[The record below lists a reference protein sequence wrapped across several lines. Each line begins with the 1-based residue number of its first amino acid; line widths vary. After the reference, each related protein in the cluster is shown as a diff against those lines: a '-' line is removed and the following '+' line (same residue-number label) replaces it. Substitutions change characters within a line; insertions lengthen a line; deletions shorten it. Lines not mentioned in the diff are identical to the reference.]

1 MPRAD
6 LEQLVHEEL
15 RRLPAP
21 VAPRTLLPRVMAA
34 VQAWAERPW
43 YARAWF
49 TWPIGVQVLSVATVV
64 GLLAGAAV
72 IAPDVEQLV
81 RDAIASR
88 ASGPATDIAS
98 AMHQAEAGVLA
109 ARALWRALGAPLV
122 PYVFIVVALMCLA
135 CVTFGTALNR
145 VAFQRS

>member
-6 LEQLVHEEL
+6 LEQLVHDEL

-34 VQAWAERPW
+34 VHAWAQRPW
-43 YARAWF
+43 YERAWF
-49 TWPIGVQVLSVATVV
+49 TWPNGLQVLSVATVV

-72 IAPDVEQLV
+72 IAPGVEQLV
-81 RDAIASR
+81 RDAVASR
-88 ASGPATDIAS
+88 ASGPATAITS
-98 AMHQAEAGVLA
+98 ALGQAEAGVLA

-122 PYVFIVVALMCLA
+122 PYVFVVVALMCLA

>member
-21 VAPRTLLPRVMAA
+21 MAPRTLLPRVMAA
-34 VQAWAERPW
+34 VHAWAQRPW

-49 TWPIGVQVLSVATVV
+49 TWPIGLQVLSVATVV
-64 GLLAGAAV
+64 GVLAGVAV
-72 IAPDVEQLV
+72 IAPGMEQLV
-81 RDAIASR
+81 RDAVAVR
-88 ASGPATDIAS
+88 ASGPAAAITS
-98 AMHQAEAGVLA
+98 AVGQAEAGVVA

-122 PYVFIVVALMCLA
+122 PYVFAVVALMCLA
-135 CVTFGTALNR
+135 CLTFGTALNR
-145 VAFQRS
+145 VAFGRS